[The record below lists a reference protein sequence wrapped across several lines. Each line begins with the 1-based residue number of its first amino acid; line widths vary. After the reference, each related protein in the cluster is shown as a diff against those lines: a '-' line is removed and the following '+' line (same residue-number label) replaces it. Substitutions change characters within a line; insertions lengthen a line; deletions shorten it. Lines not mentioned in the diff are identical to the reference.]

1 MFKQV
6 IEKLTELGKEL
17 GIKTVFVQ
25 DIYQINNN
33 PDISYPV
40 LVIESDETRETL
52 DLWQYRFRLTYVDI
66 LAEDQ
71 SNLIDIQSTRMELL
85 SKLLRNIPENWNLTS
100 SSYRTFLQRFNDEC
114 SGVYCW
120 ITLEVPKED
129 IC

>member
-71 SNLIDIQSTRMELL
+71 SNLIDIQSTGMELL
-85 SKLLRNIPENWNLTS
+85 SKLLRDIPENWNLTS
-100 SSYRTFLQRFNDEC
+100 SSYRTFLQRFHDEC
-114 SGVYCW
+114 SGAYCW

>member
-71 SNLIDIQSTRMELL
+71 SNPIDIQSTGMELL
-85 SKLLRNIPENWNLTS
+85 SKLLRDIPENWNLTS

>member
-6 IEKLTELGKEL
+6 IEKLTELGKGL

-71 SNLIDIQSTRMELL
+71 SNLIDIQSTGMELL
-85 SKLLRNIPENWNLTS
+85 SKLLRDIPENWNLTS

>member
-71 SNLIDIQSTRMELL
+71 SNLIDIQSAGMELL
-85 SKLLRNIPENWNLTS
+85 SKLLRDIPENWNLTS

>member
-71 SNLIDIQSTRMELL
+71 SNLIDIQSTGMELL
-85 SKLLRNIPENWNLTS
+85 SKLLRDVPENWNLTS

>member
-71 SNLIDIQSTRMELL
+71 SNLIDIQSTGMELL

-120 ITLEVPKED
+120 ITLEVPKEY

>member
-6 IEKLTELGKEL
+6 IEKLTELGKKL

-71 SNLIDIQSTRMELL
+71 SNLIDIQSTGMELL
-85 SKLLRNIPENWNLTS
+85 SKLLRIIPENWNLTS

>member
-6 IEKLTELGKEL
+6 VEKLTELGKEL

-71 SNLIDIQSTRMELL
+71 SNLIDIQSTGMELL

>member
-6 IEKLTELGKEL
+6 IEKLTELGKGL

-52 DLWQYRFRLTYVDI
+52 DL
-66 LAEDQ
+66 
-71 SNLIDIQSTRMELL
+71 
-85 SKLLRNIPENWNLTS
+85 
-100 SSYRTFLQRFNDEC
+100 
-114 SGVYCW
+114 
-120 ITLEVPKED
+120 
-129 IC
+129 

>member
-40 LVIESDETRETL
+40 LAIESDETRETL

-71 SNLIDIQSTRMELL
+71 SNLIDIQSTGMELL
-85 SKLLRNIPENWNLTS
+85 SKLLRDIPENWNLTS

-114 SGVYCW
+114 SGVYSW
-120 ITLEVPKED
+120 ITLEVPQED

>member
-6 IEKLTELGKEL
+6 IEKLTELGKGL

-71 SNLIDIQSTRMELL
+71 SNLIDIQSTGMELL
-85 SKLLRNIPENWNLTS
+85 SKLLRDIPENWNLTS

-114 SGVYCW
+114 SGVYCL

>member
-71 SNLIDIQSTRMELL
+71 SNLIDIQSTGMELL
-85 SKLLRNIPENWNLTS
+85 SKWLRDIPENWNLTS

-120 ITLEVPKED
+120 ITLEVPKGD

>member
-33 PDISYPV
+33 PDIYYPV

-71 SNLIDIQSTRMELL
+71 SNLIDIQSTGMELL

>member
-33 PDISYPV
+33 PDIFYPV

-71 SNLIDIQSTRMELL
+71 SNLIDIQSTGMELL

>member
-71 SNLIDIQSTRMELL
+71 SNLIDIQSTGMELL

-120 ITLEVPKED
+120 INLEVPKED

>member
-17 GIKTVFVQ
+17 GIKTAFVQ

-71 SNLIDIQSTRMELL
+71 SNLIDIQSTGMELL

-114 SGVYCW
+114 SGAYCW
-120 ITLEVPKED
+120 ITLEVSKED

>member
-17 GIKTVFVQ
+17 GIETVFVQ

-71 SNLIDIQSTRMELL
+71 SNLIDIQSTGMELL

>member
-40 LVIESDETRETL
+40 LEIESDETRETL

-71 SNLIDIQSTRMELL
+71 SNLIDIQSTGMELL

>member
-71 SNLIDIQSTRMELL
+71 SNLIDIQSTGMELL
-85 SKLLRNIPENWNLTS
+85 SKLLRIIPENWNLTS

>member
-71 SNLIDIQSTRMELL
+71 SNLIDIQSTGMELL
-85 SKLLRNIPENWNLTS
+85 SKLLRDIPENWNLTS

>member
-40 LVIESDETRETL
+40 LVIESDETKETL

-71 SNLIDIQSTRMELL
+71 SNLIDIQSTGMELL
-85 SKLLRNIPENWNLTS
+85 SKLLRDIPENWNLTS

>member
-6 IEKLTELGKEL
+6 IEKLTELGKKL

-71 SNLIDIQSTRMELL
+71 SNLIDIQSTGMELL
-85 SKLLRNIPENWNLTS
+85 SKLLRDIPENWNLTS

-114 SGVYCW
+114 SGTYCW
-120 ITLEVPKED
+120 INLEVPKED

>member
-6 IEKLTELGKEL
+6 IEKLTELGKKL

-71 SNLIDIQSTRMELL
+71 SNLIDIQSTGMELL
-85 SKLLRNIPENWNLTS
+85 SKLLRDIPENWNLTS